1 MNNEGKILDLIFN
14 GAGRCASDLT
24 HDLSAVGNGDMAEGI
39 TQIADFCIG
48 AGYEA
53 GEKFGTKK
61 GIGIGLAIA
70 AIGFGTHALYKWHM
84 KNVEKRAAMWQR
96 LDDDSR
102 ASNKAHWAEFEELK
116 KKVKEQEMGEQVEP
130 SEVSEDVV

>member
-1 MNNEGKILDLIFN
+1 MGNEGKILDLIFN
-14 GAGRCASDLT
+14 GAGRCAPDLT
-24 HDLSAVGNGDMAEGI
+24 HDLCVVGNGDMAEGI
-39 TQIADFCIG
+39 TQIANYCIG

-70 AIGFGTHALYKWHM
+70 TVGLGVHALYKWHI

-96 LDDDSR
+96 FDDDCR
-102 ASNKAHWAEFEELK
+102 ASEKAHWAEYEELK
-116 KKVKEQEMGEQVEP
+116 AEAAQKPAEEETKEA
-130 SEVSEDVV
+130 VS

>member
-1 MNNEGKILDLIFN
+1 MGDEGKILDLIFN
-14 GAGRCASDLT
+14 GAGRCAPDLT
-24 HDLSAVGNGDMAEGI
+24 HDLSVVGNGDMAEGI
-39 TQIADFCIG
+39 TQIANYCIG

-70 AIGFGTHALYKWHM
+70 TVGLGVHALYKWHI

-96 LDDDSR
+96 FDDDCH
-102 ASNKAHWAEFEELK
+102 ASEKAHWAEYEELK
-116 KKVKEQEMGEQVEP
+116 AKATRKP
-130 SEVSEDVV
+130 SEEETEEAVS

>member
-1 MNNEGKILDLIFN
+1 MGDEGKILDLIFN
-14 GAGRCASDLT
+14 GAGRCAPDLT
-24 HDLSAVGNGDMAEGI
+24 HDLSVVGNGDMAEGI
-39 TQIADFCIG
+39 TQIANYCID

-70 AIGFGTHALYKWHM
+70 TVGLGVHALYKWHI

-96 LDDDSR
+96 FDDDCR
-102 ASNKAHWAEFEELK
+102 ASEKAHWAEYEELK
-116 KKVKEQEMGEQVEP
+116 VKAAQEQAEIET
-130 SEVSEDVV
+130 EDVVS